1 MTIDAAA
8 VREQFQRFCRQWDD
22 NSLLTAYAD
31 LLRRYLAQPLSDSE
45 TAWAY
50 LVLANVLACSEHPA
64 EAVDVHEAFERW
76 LPAGAP
82 RLSAKFPGYPAPE
95 GSREPVM
102 GPDEIRLA
110 FLSQSVQFATA
121 YGAVGRYADY
131 VAKFDDALARLTP
144 ADENVELR
152 VYALGIS
159 LDASHHAGDFD
170 RAERC
175 LPLMH
180 AIADEE
186 PAADGAARLHG
197 RILAWELELA
207 RARND
212 EARIAAKLQEALA
225 LLGRLERQGSPAPA
239 LDGFRHNLAHHLN
252 QSGRYDLALP
262 VLDAKLAAGGGSHGD
277 HGYAWLMHAAA
288 VWKVTGDRSRTL
300 ALLRQ
305 ARDHDPRDLTSDF
318 RTSAFHDVQDDP
330 EFLRAIAR
338 AGEPAGS

>member
-1 MTIDAAA
+1 MIDAAT
-8 VREQFQRFCRQWDD
+8 VREQCQRLSRQWDD
-22 NSLLTAYAD
+22 NSLLTDYAD
-31 LLRRYLAQPLSDSE
+31 LLRRYLSQPLSDSE
-45 TAWAY
+45 AAWAY
-50 LVLANVLACSEHPA
+50 QTLANVLACSEHAA

-76 LPAGAP
+76 LPGNLP
-82 RLSAKFPGYPAPE
+82 RLSAKCPEYPAPE
-95 GSREPVM
+95 GSHEPAM

-131 VAKFDDALARLTP
+131 VAKFDAALARLAPT
-144 ADENVELR
+144 NQNIELR
-152 VYALGIS
+152 VRAMGIS
-159 LDASHHAGDFD
+159 LDASQIAGDFE

-186 PAADGAARLHG
+186 PDAVSAARLHG
-197 RILAWELELA
+197 QILTWEIQLA

-212 EARIAAKLQEALA
+212 AARITAKCQEALS
-225 LLGRLERQGSPAPA
+225 LLERLERKGSSTHA
-239 LDGFRHNLAHHLN
+239 LGGFRHNLAHHLN

-288 VWKVTGDRSRTL
+288 VWKVTRNRPRTL
-300 ALLRQ
+300 ALLRE
-305 ARDHDPRDLTSDF
+305 ARDHDPRDLTNEF
-318 RTSAFHDVQDDP
+318 RTSAFEDVQDDP
-330 EFLRAIAR
+330 EFLHAISR
-338 AGEPAGS
+338 SG